1 MQDKATA
8 NDRLDHRHPVVAA
21 TATALP
27 RHHYAQAELAQAVEY
42 LFPSLASE
50 PRAVERLFQRVQVKE
65 RYLAMPIE
73 AYAQLPGFAARN
85 DAWAEISLDLGE
97 RVLRGL
103 LERAEIEASDVGMIM
118 TTSVTG
124 VAVPS
129 LDARLMNRLPFS
141 RSIRRVPMFGLG
153 CLAGAA
159 GIARASEYLRAFPCQ
174 TVVFLSVE
182 LCSLTLQ
189 PQDASVASIVSS
201 GLFGDGAAAVLL
213 AGAKHPLAE
222 GSVPRIV
229 DSRSRFFPNTERA
242 MGWDVVDTG
251 FRIALS
257 SEVAELACTGVPEVV
272 DGLLSAHGL
281 TRDRIETWIAHPA
294 GPVVLD
300 AICEGLGLPAESLAR
315 THKSLAE
322 VGNLSSASVLFVL
335 DEMRT
340 ELRPR
345 KGSYGVMLATG
356 PGFSVE
362 AVLLQW

>member
-1 MQDKATA
+1 MQEKATTH
-8 NDRLDHRHPVVAA
+8 DRKDHHHPVVAA

-27 RHHYAQAELAQAVEY
+27 RHHYAQAELAQAVEHI
-42 LFPSLASE
+42 FPSLAAE
-50 PRAVERLFQRVQVKE
+50 PKAVERLFQRVQVKE
-65 RYLAMPIE
+65 RYLALPIE
-73 AYAQLPGFAARN
+73 AYAKLPGFGARN
-85 DAWAEISLDLGE
+85 DAWREISLEMGE
-97 RVLRGL
+97 RVIKSL
-103 LERAEIEASDVGMIM
+103 LEQAEVDASEVGMIM

-129 LDARLMNRLPFS
+129 LDAQLMNRIPFP
-141 RSIRRVPMFGLG
+141 RSTKRIPMFGLG
-153 CLAGAA
+153 CLAGTA
-159 GIARASEYLRAFPCQ
+159 GFARASEYLRAFPCQ

-182 LCSLTLQ
+182 LCSLTMQ

-213 AGAKHPLAE
+213 AGAKHHLAE
-222 GSVPRIV
+222 GSTPRIV
-229 DSRSRFFPNTERA
+229 DSRSRFFPDTERA

-257 SEVAELACTGVPEVV
+257 GDLSELARNGVPEVV
-272 DGLLSAHGL
+272 DSLLSAHGL
-281 TRDRIETWIAHPA
+281 TRDRIQTWIAHPA
-294 GPVVLD
+294 GPAVLD
-300 AICEGLGLPAESLAR
+300 AVSEGLGLAPESLAM

-340 ELRPR
+340 TLRPK